1 MVSSDGAAGT
11 GAEDVL
17 VDLDARSL
25 SALSAL
31 GRAMHVKEAELDA
44 TLDAVLTHAVE
55 IVGGAE
61 FAGVNLL
68 VRGKFKAQAVLGAP
82 PHELDREQQRTNVG
96 PCIDA
101 SREQTIIEVADMR
114 TESRWPEYAALAVR
128 VGVLSMLCAPLWV
141 DDMRVG
147 SLSLYATK
155 PAAFDGQAINIAG
168 LLATHAAL
176 ALSDAQRTAYLRQ
189 AIANRDV
196 IGAAKGI
203 LMERHKI
210 TSQQAFDV
218 LSRASQV
225 ANRKVVSIA
234 ETLTTTGA
242 LPGE

>member
-1 MVSSDGAAGT
+1 MST
-11 GAEDVL
+11 
-17 VDLDARSL
+17 
-25 SALSAL
+25 L
-31 GRAMHVKEAELDA
+31 GRAMHVKEADLDA
-44 TLDAVLTHAVE
+44 TLDAVLSCAIE
-55 IVGGAE
+55 MVGAAD

-68 VRGKFKAQAVLGAP
+68 VKGKFKAQSALGAP
-82 PHELDREQQRTNVG
+82 PHELDREQQRTNIG

-101 SREQTIIEVADMR
+101 SRDQVIVEVADMR
-114 TESRWPEYAALAVR
+114 TETRWPEYAQRAVR
-128 VGVLSMLCAPLWV
+128 LGVLSMLCAPLWI

-147 SLSLYATK
+147 SLSLYAGI
-155 PAAFDGQAINIAG
+155 PAAFDVQAVNVAG
-168 LLATHAAL
+168 LLATHAAV

-210 TSQQAFDV
+210 TSEQAFEL

-225 ANRKVVSIA
+225 ANRKVVDIA
-234 ETLTTTGA
+234 ETVTTTGA